1 MTYHDAKAY
10 EGKESYIFISYSH
23 RDEKKVG
30 RIIERLQRDGYRVW
44 YDEGI
49 EIGNEWPESIA
60 NHLNDSALFMAFI
73 SDEYGASNNCKRELH
88 FAVRKK
94 KPMISVMLEDAVLSP
109 GLEMQL
115 SAVQAV
121 TYHETDE
128 EAFFKRLYQSE
139 LVSPCRAV
147 ALPPMTYAA
156 ESPANVAVNSPAT
169 SPVYGT
175 AKPAVA
181 AANAMPAQASGSMAK
196 PLAQPP
202 VQTAPRKGAK
212 KKKIVSAAVAI
223 LLAGVLIAV
232 VVILVTKSPGGGTKE
247 TASKQTVMIANQTVG
262 SLVEEVS
269 VDLEGKEFS
278 AEDAEV
284 VSSLVNLRRLEI
296 RNGSVPAQTL
306 SAVNWEKLGGKLRY
320 LTLENCQ
327 LTNDALQAIDFSK
340 TENLYELRLSGNG
353 ALSDIS
359 VLRNVASLNMLDVSN
374 TSVRDLSPLSELKNF
389 GRLAARE
396 NGIESLAGV
405 GEFENLKRLYLD
417 GNALENLDGL
427 EHAIHL
433 EVLSASGN
441 KISSVAALS
450 NCNLLEAVNLC
461 DNKIGS
467 VEALAPSGATLQHL
481 YLNRNEITELD
492 VFSDLGN
499 LERLSID
506 ENRLTSLAPLASARK
521 LKCLS
526 ARQNRISQMPPAS
539 LYQSLTHLYLSDNEI
554 SGEVEIS
561 GSLDRVKLHNNRIT
575 ALKCEGGEYLVTVY
589 GNPIE
594 RFSVGTENVYFLFL
608 SYAEALEEELDPDS
622 IRVLYLLDCPYDR
635 RTFLEERMGTIFFSD
650 VEEMTEK
657 IEKESG
663 DIMQTSEFAY

>member
-10 EGKESYIFISYSH
+10 EGKEAYIFISYSH

-30 RIIERLQRDGYRVW
+30 RIIGRLQRDGYRVW

-94 KPMISVMLEDAVLSP
+94 KPMISVMLEDTVLSP

-156 ESPANVAVNSPAT
+156 EGPVNN
-169 SPVYGT
+169 PVNT
-175 AKPAVA
+175 LVNNAAKTTVA
-181 AANAMPAQASGSMAK
+181 AGNAMPAQATGSMAK

-212 KKKIVSAAVAI
+212 KKKTVSAAVAV

-232 VVILVTKSPGGGTKE
+232 VVILVTNSPGGGTKE
-247 TASKQTVMIANQTVG
+247 TASKQTVMIANQTVY
-262 SLVEEVS
+262 SLVKEVS
-269 VDLEGKEFS
+269 VDLEGKELS
-278 AEDAEV
+278 AEDAEGI
-284 VSSLVNLRRLEI
+284 SSLVNLSRLEI

-306 SAVNWEKLGGKLRY
+306 SAIKWDMLGGKLRY

-340 TENLYELRLSGNG
+340 TEKLYELRLGGNG

-359 VLRNVASLNMLDVSN
+359 IVRNIPSLNMLDVSN
-374 TSVRDLSPLSELKNF
+374 TSVTDLSPLSELKNL

-396 NGIESLAGV
+396 NGIESLEGM
-405 GEFENLKRLYLD
+405 GELTDLKRLFID

-441 KISSVAALS
+441 KISSVSALS
-450 NCNLLEAVNLC
+450 NCNLLKAVNLC

-481 YLNRNEITELD
+481 YLDRNGITELD

-506 ENRLTSLAPLASARK
+506 ENRLTSLVPLASARK

-554 SGEVEIS
+554 SGDVEIS

-608 SYAEALEEELDPDS
+608 SYAEALEEELHPDS

-635 RTFLEERMGTIFFSD
+635 RTFLEKKMGTIDFSD

-663 DIMQTSEFAY
+663 DIMMTSEFAY